1 MKQVRM
7 IVVLLLCMLMTSLL
21 GCTTGS
27 QATDES
33 TTELITEA
41 PMEFPVG
48 DIPLRYISSPDEYVQ
63 FVASATL
70 PDNFVYYADISELG
84 AFVSFVCEM
93 GTINNY
99 TYGIMDESGTELT
112 LYIDPIKNDN
122 QILAESTLNA
132 SDINSSSMKT
142 LKNENGGGAYSYNGI
157 LYKYRNGRL
166 SSIVWQNDGFQYTLA
181 NTIPREE

>member
-1 MKQVRM
+1 M
-7 IVVLLLCMLMTSLL
+7 
-21 GCTTGS
+21 
-27 QATDES
+27 
-33 TTELITEA
+33 
-41 PMEFPVG
+41 G
-48 DIPLRYISSPDEYVQ
+48 DIQLRYISSPDEYVQ

-181 NTIPREE
+181 NTITPREGFQRYNSSMAHTAVGKLLNLSTAAEAVAAISAPTVSK